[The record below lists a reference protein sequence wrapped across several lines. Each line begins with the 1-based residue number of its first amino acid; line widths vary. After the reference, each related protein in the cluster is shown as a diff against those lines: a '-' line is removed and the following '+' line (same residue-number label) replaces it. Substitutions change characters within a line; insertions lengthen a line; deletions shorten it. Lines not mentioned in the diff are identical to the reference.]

1 MLPSRHSCRA
11 PYQIHKMQIHGVNPN
26 CLVFSKVSTNFSY
39 FWHTKE
45 CPIFDVKKRNTFD
58 VSENPWQPLCG
69 KLFPQIKVIN
79 LWLASFFEAELDS
92 KSHPKVLNRKT
103 CSYWCTP
110 RPSSAA
116 RWQLRWSWSLQPPS
130 RNQRI
135 GSWLLSSTGLLLQEH
150 ALFVQLPS
158 ISPSYWRTLQD
169 STQRWKTLY

>member
-11 PYQIHKMQIHGVNPN
+11 PYQIQKMQIHGVNPN
-26 CLVFSKVSTNFSY
+26 RLVFSKVSTNFSY

-45 CPIFDVKKRNTFD
+45 CPILDVKNGT
-58 VSENPWQPLCG
+58 
-69 KLFPQIKVIN
+69 LFPQIKVIN